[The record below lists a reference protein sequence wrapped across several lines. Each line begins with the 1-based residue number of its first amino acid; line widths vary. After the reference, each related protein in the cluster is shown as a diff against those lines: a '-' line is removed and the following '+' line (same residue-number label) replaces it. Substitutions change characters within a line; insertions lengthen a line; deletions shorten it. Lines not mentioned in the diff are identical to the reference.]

1 MAVRLRPA
9 PRSGLI
15 VVGKRWPPGT
25 APVNSLTDPALSA
38 VAKLD
43 LRPIGCYPLAR
54 VSFANSV
61 AGFRSIG
68 ESMRRLI
75 CVLSSGIMLA
85 GCTGSMSS
93 LRSFGVSTGPEQVKV
108 ESEPAGAEARS
119 SEGPTC
125 QTPCEFA
132 MPAGSDFVV
141 TVAMN
146 GYQPVTVPVRPES
159 PGGRLQPNPIHV
171 ELQPAAPMVPAKKTP
186 AKKKPKQGTATQ
198 Q

>member
-1 MAVRLRPA
+1 M
-9 PRSGLI
+9 
-15 VVGKRWPPGT
+15 
-25 APVNSLTDPALSA
+25 SA

-43 LRPIGCYPLAR
+43 LQPIGCYLLAR

-61 AGFRSIG
+61 AGLRSIG
-68 ESMRRLI
+68 ETMRRLI
-75 CVLSSGIMLA
+75 YVSASGIMLA
-85 GCTGSMSS
+85 GCSGSMPS
-93 LRSFGVSTGPEQVKV
+93 LRSFGVSTGPEQVRI

-132 MPAGSDFVV
+132 MPPGSDFVV

-146 GYQPVTVPVRPES
+146 GYQSVTVPVRPES
-159 PGGRLQPNPIHV
+159 PGGLLRPNPIHV
-171 ELQPAAPMVPAKKTP
+171 ELQPAAPVVPAKKTP
-186 AKKKPKQGTATQ
+186 AKKKPKQGAATQ